1 MEIFMIVVVVGVIYL
16 IFEKKVWGKLLAL
29 SSLSLKVSLLIALV
43 SFSKSLDYLND
54 VAIMYLLVSGSGI
67 VLLAYFL
74 SGRREE

>member
-1 MEIFMIVVVVGVIYL
+1 MIVVVVGVIYL

>member
-29 SSLSLKVSLLIALV
+29 SSLSLKVSLLIVLV

>member
-1 MEIFMIVVVVGVIYL
+1 MKAFMIVIVVTMIYL
-16 IFEKKVWGKLLAL
+16 IFEKKVWGKLIAL
-29 SSLSLKVSLLIALV
+29 SSLSLKVSLLIVLI
-43 SFSKSLDYLND
+43 SFSRSLDYLND

>member
-1 MEIFMIVVVVGVIYL
+1 LEIFMIVVVVGVIYL

-29 SSLSLKVSLLIALV
+29 SSLSLKVSLLIVLV

-74 SGRREE
+74 SGRREK

>member
-1 MEIFMIVVVVGVIYL
+1 LEIFMIVVVVGVIYL

>member
-29 SSLSLKVSLLIALV
+29 SSLSLKVSLLIVLV

-74 SGRREE
+74 SGRREK

>member
-1 MEIFMIVVVVGVIYL
+1 MIVVVVGVIYL

-54 VAIMYLLVSGSGI
+54 VALMYFLVSGSGI

-74 SGRREE
+74 SERREE

>member
-1 MEIFMIVVVVGVIYL
+1 MIVVVVGVIYL

-29 SSLSLKVSLLIALV
+29 SSLSLKVSLLIVLV

-74 SGRREE
+74 SGRREK

>member
-1 MEIFMIVVVVGVIYL
+1 MIVVVVGVIYL

-43 SFSKSLDYLND
+43 SFSKSLDYQND

>member
-1 MEIFMIVVVVGVIYL
+1 MIVVVVGVIYL

-74 SGRREE
+74 SGRREK

>member
-54 VAIMYLLVSGSGI
+54 VALMYFLVSGSGI